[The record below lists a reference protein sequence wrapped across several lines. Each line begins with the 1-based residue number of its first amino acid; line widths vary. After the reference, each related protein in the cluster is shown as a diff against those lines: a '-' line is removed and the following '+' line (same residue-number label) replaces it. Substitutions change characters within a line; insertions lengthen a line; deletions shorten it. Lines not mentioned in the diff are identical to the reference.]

1 MNRAFSP
8 GSERRSPAESEM
20 GCRRGIKR
28 ANSASRSPV
37 SILLVNIS
45 FITITSEISGSCEC
59 YSSPDV
65 HAGHAESFRATS
77 LSRNWILPAHDA
89 PLRDQLIIFHRELLR
104 DWIYADCLLPELFA
118 IRLATATTR
127 SLGATGFA
135 MWIS

>member
-8 GSERRSPAESEM
+8 GAERRSPAESET

-65 HAGHAESFRATS
+65 TLDTQNLFGLRHCPETGYVQRTT
-77 LSRNWILPAHDA
+77 
-89 PLRDQLIIFHRELLR
+89 PLFGDQLTIFHRELLR
-104 DWIYADCLLPELFA
+104 DWIYADF
-118 IRLATATTR
+118 R
-127 SLGATGFA
+127 
-135 MWIS
+135 